1 MTRTQPIIAVVAAI
15 GIAVVGAQ
23 LVGAAGS
30 AAAAI
35 DTDGSRWSD
44 AFGDGR
50 QGPVLPVYAV
60 AKGDRLAASADCTA
74 QDWPNIAPAC
84 LASTD
89 GTPARFASRSVT
101 IEYRVG
107 ENTSVLVRTPA
118 TQVAAR

>member
-1 MTRTQPIIAVVAAI
+1 MTRTQPIIAIVAAI
-15 GIAVVGAQ
+15 GIAVIGAQ

-30 AAAAI
+30 AAAAV

-50 QGPVLPVYAV
+50 NGPILPVYSV
-60 AKGDRLAASADCTA
+60 SKGDLLAVSTDCTV

-89 GTPARFASRSVT
+89 GTPVRTASRSVT
-101 IEYRVG
+101 FEYRVG
-107 ENTSVLVRTPA
+107 DNTSVLVRAPA